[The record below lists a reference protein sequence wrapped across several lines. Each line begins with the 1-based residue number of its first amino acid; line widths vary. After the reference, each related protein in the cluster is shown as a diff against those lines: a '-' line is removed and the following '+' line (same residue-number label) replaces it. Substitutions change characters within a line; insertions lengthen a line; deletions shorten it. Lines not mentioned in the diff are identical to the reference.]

1 MSRESF
7 APAQLYEAGTAA
19 QARAVLTEAAN
30 RLSFFMIVSRF
41 DDKKINK
48 LARSSFPEPRGCV
61 VLIAYDASSLS
72 NNSCGSWHPETA
84 ILERQGDFA
93 EVQEGRHAYALV
105 AKGIFTLAE
114 EIIAAPAT
122 SLGGLRAKVYTA
134 PNFSS
139 RKRQSITLYGR
150 AIQQRIRSGERSP
163 EEMLTIFWS

>member
-72 NNSCGSWHPETA
+72 NNSCG
-84 ILERQGDFA
+84 
-93 EVQEGRHAYALV
+93 
-105 AKGIFTLAE
+105 
-114 EIIAAPAT
+114 
-122 SLGGLRAKVYTA
+122 
-134 PNFSS
+134 
-139 RKRQSITLYGR
+139 
-150 AIQQRIRSGERSP
+150 
-163 EEMLTIFWS
+163 